1 MTRRQW
7 GSRSVGPTRGGRK
20 IRTAAISLAFALMA
34 IPALGGC
41 SGGSEAGDHVIAA
54 LPPKVCWRAFDGTA
68 VAALLPKA
76 KDPNAE
82 IKGDPVFDLYGRFK
96 SVGCQIHV
104 DGESRFTAWGD
115 RSWSAGSDLEKHVWS
130 SLTQLGP
137 TPIAAG
143 DKGIVFRGGARAYFR
158 CERPGPP
165 PSPSNVSSAEI
176 EIVELGLSANS
187 APSTQH
193 VTVVLTT
200 LMKQYVQFA
209 KRELKCRK

>member
-1 MTRRQW
+1 
-7 GSRSVGPTRGGRK
+7 
-20 IRTAAISLAFALMA
+20 MA

-41 SGGSEAGDHVIAA
+41 SGGSEAGDHLIPA
-54 LPPKVCWRAFDGTA
+54 LPPKVCWRALDGAA

-76 KDPNAE
+76 KDPKVE

-96 SVGCQIHV
+96 SAGCQIHV
-104 DGESRFTAWGD
+104 DGESGFTAWGD
-115 RSWSAGSDLEKHVWS
+115 RSWSAGSDLEKHVWN
-130 SLTQLGP
+130 SLAQLGP

-143 DKGIVFRGGARAYFR
+143 DKGMVFRGGARAYFR
-158 CERPGPP
+158 CERPGLP
-165 PSPSNVSSAEI
+165 PSPGNVSSAEV

-193 VTVVLTT
+193 VTDTLTT

-209 KRELKCRK
+209 KRELKCRN